1 MICQSLCIGSLWTT
15 ISVLKA
21 RMILKLIKLYIVE
34 ITRLLSQKNHT
45 ICLCLFKV
53 ISIFVKFIG
62 NFLTLLRQSW
72 PLMLG
77 HLTLP
82 TPLNQCCNQLDM
94 IRDAVCSSRSQQH
107 NIERWGGEDGNWI
120 SKKKKP
126 KKLNYVQVS
135 QLFLSKIVVSR
146 VSSTIKCLCV
156 WGCRYGC
163 ESVCFGERVSV
174 KH

>member
-34 ITRLLSQKNHT
+34 VTRLLSPKNHT
-45 ICLCLFKV
+45 ICLCRFKV

-82 TPLNQCCNQLDM
+82 TPLNQCCNQTWYAMQFARRVHSNTTLKGGEGRM
-94 IRDAVCSSRSQQH
+94 EIEYLKKNKTELCSSVPTIFVQDCRLFIYFCYQYTV
-107 NIERWGGEDGNWI
+107 
-120 SKKKKP
+120 
-126 KKLNYVQVS
+126 KLV
-135 QLFLSKIVVSR
+135 
-146 VSSTIKCLCV
+146 T
-156 WGCRYGC
+156 
-163 ESVCFGERVSV
+163 
-174 KH
+174 